1 MSTTSTNGIA
11 GTNGTNGTTRKA
23 LVIGGGIAGP
33 VMALALRK
41 AGLEPVVFEAYRT
54 SAEGIGGTFMIAPN
68 GLGALAVVGLEAAVG
83 RIGQPVGPM
92 VIEDGKGGVLAE
104 FTGLADLPP
113 GRLMRRAELYE
124 VLQRRLRETG
134 IEVRWGKRLVGV
146 EERADGITARFADGS
161 SATGDLLI
169 GTDGTG
175 STVRTLIDPAAP
187 AAQYTGLL
195 GVGGYSSHRLPGR
208 AGRGESVHFAN
219 GARAFFGY
227 WGLADGSGTAWFSN
241 IPQPEPLAPEEARAV
256 GTAEWLRRC
265 RELHSDDL
273 PARDVLRTA
282 DVETI
287 ETFPRLEIMPSVPR
301 WYRGRMVLVGDSV
314 HAPSNSSGQGV
325 SLAVESAVELARC
338 LRDLPDHTAAFAAY
352 EALRRPRVEKIAA
365 DAARTNSQKSS
376 GPIGRMMFRLVAP
389 IAMRTFLS
397 PERTLRPV
405 HGYRID
411 WDRRVAP
418 VSQGA
423 TGATGAGTTGRHGR
437 DKRAA

>member
-1 MSTTSTNGIA
+1 MSTTRTS
-11 GTNGTNGTTRKA
+11 RKKA

-33 VMALALRK
+33 VMALALRR
-41 AGLEPVVFEAYRT
+41 AGIDAEIFEAYET

-68 GLGALAVVGLEAAVG
+68 GLGALAVVGLEAEVG

-104 FTGLADLPP
+104 FAGLPDLPR
-113 GRLMRRAELYE
+113 GRLMRRAEMYE

-134 IEVRWGKRLVGV
+134 LEVRHGKRLVGA
-146 EERADGITARFADGS
+146 EDTADGITAHFADGT

-187 AAQYTGLL
+187 AARYTGLL
-195 GVGGYSSHRLPGR
+195 GVGGYSPYRLPGR
-208 AGRGESVHFAN
+208 AGRGETVHFAN

-241 IPQPEPLAPEEARAV
+241 IPQPEQLSHDQVRAV
-256 GTAEWLRRC
+256 SPEDWLRRC
-265 RELHSDDL
+265 RELHADDL
-273 PARDVLRTA
+273 PAREVLRVA
-282 DVETI
+282 DAGTI
-287 ETFPRLEIMPSVPR
+287 ETFPRLEIMPSVPH
-301 WYRGRMVLVGDSV
+301 WHRGRMVLVGDSV

-338 LRDLPDHTAAFAAY
+338 LRDLPDHTEAFAAY
-352 EALRRPRVEKIAA
+352 EAMRRPRVEKIAA
-365 DAARTNSQKSS
+365 DAERTNNQKAS
-376 GPIGRMMFRLVAP
+376 GPVGRMVFRLVAP
-389 IAMRTFLS
+389 IMMRTFMS
-397 PERTLRPV
+397 PEKMLRPV

-411 WDRRVAP
+411 WERRVAP
-418 VSQGA
+418 V
-423 TGATGAGTTGRHGR
+423 TPVRRAG
-437 DKRAA
+437 RAA

>member
-1 MSTTSTNGIA
+1 MSTT
-11 GTNGTNGTTRKA
+11 GTNGTTRKA

-33 VMALALRK
+33 VMALALRR
-41 AGLEPVVFEAYRT
+41 AGIEPVVFEAYPA

-68 GLGALAVVGLEAAVG
+68 GLGALAVVGLEAEAG
-83 RIGQPVGPM
+83 RIGQPVGAM

-104 FTGLADLPP
+104 FARLADLPP

-134 IEVRWGKRLVGV
+134 VEVRYGKRLVGA
-146 EERADGITARFADGS
+146 EEGPDGITARFADGT

-169 GTDGTG
+169 GADGTG

-187 AAQYTGLL
+187 AARYTGLL
-195 GVGGYSSHRLPGR
+195 GVGGYSSYRLPGR

-227 WGLADGSGTAWFSN
+227 WGLTDGSGTAWFSN
-241 IPQPEPLAPEEARAV
+241 IPQPEPLDPEEVRAV
-256 GTAEWLRRC
+256 GAAEWLRRC

-273 PARDVLRTA
+273 PAREVLRVA
-282 DVETI
+282 DAATMEV
-287 ETFPRLEIMPSVPR
+287 FPRLEIMPSVPH

-314 HAPSNSSGQGV
+314 HAPSNSSGQGA

-338 LRDLPDHTAAFAAY
+338 LRDLPGHTAAFAAY
-352 EALRRPRVEKIAA
+352 EAMRRPRVEKIAA

-376 GPIGRMMFRLVAP
+376 GPVGRMVFRLVAP
-389 IAMRTFLS
+389 IAVRTFMS
-397 PERTLRPV
+397 PEKTLRPV

-418 VSQGA
+418 VSSGA
-423 TGATGAGTTGRHGR
+423 AVTGP
-437 DKRAA
+437 

>member
-1 MSTTSTNGIA
+1 MSV
-11 GTNGTNGTTRKA
+11 TRTAKKA

-33 VMALALRK
+33 VTALALRE
-41 AGLEPVVFEAYRT
+41 AGVEAVVFEAYRT

-68 GLGALAVVGLEAAVG
+68 GLGALAVVGLEAEVG
-83 RIGQPVGPM
+83 RIGQPAGPM

-104 FTGLADLPP
+104 FAGLADLPP

-124 VLQRRLRETG
+124 VLQRRLRESG
-134 IEVRWGKRLVGV
+134 IEVRYGKRLVGA
-146 EERADGITARFADGS
+146 EEDADGITARFDDGT

-169 GTDGTG
+169 GADGTG

-187 AAQYTGLL
+187 SARYTGLL

-208 AGRGESVHFAN
+208 AGRGESVHFAH

-241 IPQPEPLAPEEARAV
+241 IPQPEPMAPERARAID
-256 GTAEWLRRC
+256 AQEWLRRC
-265 RELHSDDL
+265 RELHADDR
-273 PARDVLRTA
+273 PAREVLRAA
-282 DVETI
+282 DAATI
-287 ETFPRLEIMPSVPR
+287 ETFPRLEIMPSVPH
-301 WYRGRMVLVGDSV
+301 WHRGRMVLVGDSV

-365 DAARTNSQKSS
+365 DAARTNSQKSA
-376 GPIGRMMFRLVAP
+376 GALGRMVFRLVAP
-389 IAMRTFLS
+389 IAMRTFMS
-397 PERTLRPV
+397 PERMLRPV

-411 WDRRVAP
+411 WDRPVTPVAP
-418 VSQGA
+418 AAPAVPTA
-423 TGATGAGTTGRHGR
+423 PAAPAVPTGREGR
-437 DKRAA
+437 EGRAGRTGRAA

>member
-1 MSTTSTNGIA
+1 MSTTSNT
-11 GTNGTNGTTRKA
+11 GTTRTTKKA
-23 LVIGGGIAGP
+23 LIVGGGIAGP

-41 AGLEPVVFEAYRT
+41 AGIEAEVFEAYRT

-68 GLGALAVVGLEAAVG
+68 GLGALALIGLEADVD

-104 FTGLADLPP
+104 FTGLADLPR

-124 VLQRRLRETG
+124 VLQRRLGETG
-134 IEVRWGKRLVGV
+134 IAIHYGKRLVGA
-146 EERADGITARFADGS
+146 EEGADGITARFADGS

-169 GTDGTG
+169 GADGTG

-195 GVGGYSSHRLPGR
+195 GIGGYSSYRLPGR

-241 IPQPEPLAPEEARAV
+241 IPQPEPLTPEKVRAV
-256 GTAEWLRRC
+256 GMAEWLRRC
-265 RELHSDDL
+265 RELHAEDL
-273 PARDVLRTA
+273 PAREVLRMA
-282 DVETI
+282 DVETM

-352 EALRRPRVEKIAA
+352 EAMRRPRVEKIAA
-365 DAARTNSQKSS
+365 DAARTNSQKTS
-376 GPIGRMMFRLVAP
+376 GAVGRMVFKLVAP
-389 IAMRTFLS
+389 IAMRTFMS
-397 PERTLRPV
+397 PEKMLRPV

-411 WDRRVAP
+411 WDRRVTP
-418 VSQGA
+418 VPG
-423 TGATGAGTTGRHGR
+423 TGRHGR
-437 DKRAA
+437 AA

>member
-1 MSTTSTNGIA
+1 MSTT
-11 GTNGTNGTTRKA
+11 GTTGTTSTTGNTGTARKA

-41 AGLEPVVFEAYRT
+41 AGIEPVVFEAYGS
-54 SAEGIGGTFMIAPN
+54 SAEGVGGTFMIAPN
-68 GLGALAVVGLEAAVG
+68 GLGALALVGLEEEVG

-104 FTGLADLPP
+104 FSGLADLPR

-124 VLQRRLRETG
+124 VLQRRLQETG
-134 IEVRWGKRLVGV
+134 VEVHWGKRLVGA
-146 EERADGITARFADGS
+146 EEGADGVTARFADGS
-161 SATGDLLI
+161 TATGDLLI
-169 GTDGTG
+169 GTDGTR

-256 GTAEWLRRC
+256 GMAEWLRRC
-265 RELHSDDL
+265 RDLHSDDV
-273 PARDVLRTA
+273 PAREVLRMA
-282 DVETI
+282 DVETMDV
-287 ETFPRLEIMPSVPR
+287 FPRLEIMPSVPR

-376 GPIGRMMFRLVAP
+376 GPVGRMMFRLVAP
-389 IAMRTFLS
+389 IAMRTFMS
-397 PERTLRPV
+397 PEKMLRPV

-411 WDRRVAP
+411 WDRRMAP
-418 VSQGA
+418 VTLDG
-423 TGATGAGTTGRHGR
+423 TGAGATGRHGR

>member
-1 MSTTSTNGIA
+1 MS
-11 GTNGTNGTTRKA
+11 TNGTTSTDGTTGTGRRV
-23 LVIGGGIAGP
+23 LVVGGGIAGP
-33 VMALALRK
+33 VTALALRK

-68 GLGALAVVGLEAAVG
+68 GLGALAVVGLGEEVG
-83 RIGQPVGPM
+83 GIGQPVGPM

-104 FTGLADLPP
+104 FAGLADLPR

-124 VLQRRLRETG
+124 VLQRRLAEAG
-134 IEVRWGKRLVGV
+134 VEVRWGKRLVGV
-146 EERADGITARFADGS
+146 EEGADGITARFADGTT
-161 SATGDLLI
+161 ATGDLLV
-169 GTDGTG
+169 GADGTG

-187 AAQYTGLL
+187 AARYTGLL
-195 GVGGYSSHRLPGR
+195 GVGGYSSYRLPGR

-241 IPQPEPLAPEEARAV
+241 IPQPEPLDPEEVRAL
-256 GTAEWLRRC
+256 GAAEWLRRC
-265 RELHSDDL
+265 RELHADDL
-273 PARDVLRTA
+273 PAREVLRTA
-282 DVETI
+282 DAQSM

-301 WYRGRMVLVGDSV
+301 WHRGRMVLVGDSV
-314 HAPSNSSGQGV
+314 HAPSNSSGQGA

-365 DAARTNSQKSS
+365 DAARTNNQKAS
-376 GPIGRMMFRLVAP
+376 GPVGRMVFRLVAP
-389 IAMRTFLS
+389 IAMRTFMS

-418 VSQGA
+418 
-423 TGATGAGTTGRHGR
+423 AGPAVT
-437 DKRAA
+437 AA

>member
-1 MSTTSTNGIA
+1 MSATSTEGNT
-11 GTNGTNGTTRKA
+11 GTTRTTRKA
-23 LVIGGGIAGP
+23 LVVGGGIAGP
-33 VMALALRK
+33 VTALALRR
-41 AGLEPVVFEAYRT
+41 AGIEAEVFEAYRT

-68 GLGALAVVGLEAAVG
+68 GLGALATVGLEAEVG

-92 VIEDGKGGVLAE
+92 VIEDGKGRVLAE
-104 FTGLADLPP
+104 FSGLADLPR

-124 VLQRRLRETG
+124 VLQQRLRESG
-134 IEVRWGKRLVGV
+134 IEVRYGKRLVGA
-146 EERADGITARFADGS
+146 EEGPDGITARFADGTT
-161 SATGDLLI
+161 ATGDLLI
-169 GTDGTG
+169 GADGTG

-187 AAQYTGLL
+187 AAEYTGLL
-195 GVGGYSSHRLPGR
+195 GIGGYSPYRLPGR

-241 IPQPEPLAPEEARAV
+241 IPQPEPLGLEQVRAV
-256 GTAEWLRRC
+256 GQEEWLRRC
-265 RELHSDDL
+265 RDLHADDL
-273 PARDVLRTA
+273 PAREVLRVA
-282 DVETI
+282 DATTMEV
-287 ETFPRLEIMPSVPR
+287 FPRLEIMPSVPH

-352 EALRRPRVEKIAA
+352 EAMRRPRVRKIAA

-376 GPIGRMMFRLVAP
+376 GPVGRMLFKVIAP
-389 IAMRTFLS
+389 IAMRTFMS
-397 PERTLRPV
+397 PEKTLRPV

-411 WDRRVAP
+411 WDRRVLPVAP
-418 VSQGA
+418 
-423 TGATGAGTTGRHGR
+423 GTTGRQGR
-437 DKRAA
+437 AVTAA

>member
-1 MSTTSTNGIA
+1 MTAPRTSK
-11 GTNGTNGTTRKA
+11 KA

-33 VMALALRK
+33 VTALALRK
-41 AGLEPVVFEAYRT
+41 AGIEAEVFEAYRT

-68 GLGALAVVGLEAAVG
+68 GLGALALLGLEAEVG

-104 FTGLADLPP
+104 FAGLADLPR

-124 VLQRRLRETG
+124 VLQRRLAETG
-134 IEVRWGKRLVGV
+134 IAIHHGKRLVGV
-146 EERADGITARFADGS
+146 EEGPDGITARFADGS

-169 GTDGTG
+169 GADGTG

-219 GARAFFGY
+219 GSRAFFGY

-241 IPQPEPLAPEEARAV
+241 IPQPQQLSPEAARAV
-256 GTAEWLRRC
+256 GAAEWLRRC
-265 RELHSDDL
+265 RELHAEDL
-273 PARDVLRTA
+273 PARDVLRAA
-282 DVETI
+282 DPATVEI
-287 ETFPRLEIMPSVPR
+287 FPKLEIMPSVPH

-365 DAARTNSQKSS
+365 DAARTNSQKAS
-376 GPIGRMMFRLVAP
+376 GAVGRMVFRLLAP
-389 IAMRTFLS
+389 IAMRIFMS
-397 PERTLRPV
+397 PEKMLRPV

-411 WDRRVAP
+411 WEQRVAP
-418 VSQGA
+418 VRVPG
-423 TGATGAGTTGRHGR
+423 TGAGRHGR
-437 DKRAA
+437 AA

>member
-1 MSTTSTNGIA
+1 MSTTRTSKK
-11 GTNGTNGTTRKA
+11 KA
-23 LVIGGGIAGP
+23 LIIGGGIAGP
-33 VMALALRK
+33 VMALALRR
-41 AGLEPVVFEAYRT
+41 AGIEAEIYEAYET

-68 GLGALAVVGLEAAVG
+68 GLGALAVVGLEAEVD

-92 VIEDGKGGVLAE
+92 VIEDGKGGALAE
-104 FTGLADLPP
+104 FAGLPDLPR
-113 GRLMRRAELYE
+113 GRLMRRAEMYE

-134 IEVRWGKRLVGV
+134 LEVRYGKRLVGA
-146 EERADGITARFADGS
+146 EETADGITAHFADGT

-187 AAQYTGLL
+187 AARYTGLF
-195 GVGGYSSHRLPGR
+195 GVGGYSPYRLPGR
-208 AGRGESVHFAN
+208 AGRGETVHFAN

-241 IPQPEPLAPEEARAV
+241 IPQPEQLSQEQARAV
-256 GTAEWLRRC
+256 SREDWLRRC
-265 RELHSDDL
+265 RELHADDL
-273 PARDVLRTA
+273 PAREVLRVA
-282 DVETI
+282 DAATI
-287 ETFPRLEIMPSVPR
+287 ETFPRLEIMPSVPH

-352 EALRRPRVEKIAA
+352 EAMRRPRVEKIAA
-365 DAARTNSQKSS
+365 DAERTNNQKAS
-376 GPIGRMMFRLVAP
+376 GAVGRMVFRLVAP
-389 IAMRTFLS
+389 IMMRTFMS
-397 PERTLRPV
+397 PEKMLRPV

-411 WDRRVAP
+411 WERRVVPVAP
-418 VSQGA
+418 VRR
-423 TGATGAGTTGRHGR
+423 AG
-437 DKRAA
+437 RAA

>member
-1 MSTTSTNGIA
+1 MS
-11 GTNGTNGTTRKA
+11 GTRTAKKA

-41 AGLEPVVFEAYRT
+41 AGIGAEMFEAYQT

-68 GLGALAVVGLEAAVG
+68 GLGALAVVGLEAEVG

-92 VIEDGKGGVLAE
+92 VVEDGKGGVLAE
-104 FTGLADLPP
+104 FTGLADLPR

-124 VLQRRLRETG
+124 VLQRRLRESG
-134 IEVRWGKRLVGV
+134 IGIRYGKRLVGV
-146 EERADGITARFADGS
+146 EEGADGITARFADGS
-161 SATGDLLI
+161 TATGDLLI
-169 GTDGTG
+169 GADGTG

-187 AAQYTGLL
+187 PAQYTGLL
-195 GVGGYSSHRLPGR
+195 GIGGYSPYRLPGR

-227 WGLADGSGTAWFSN
+227 WGLPDGAGTAWFSN
-241 IPQPEPLAPEEARAV
+241 VPQPEQLTLEQVRAV
-256 GTAEWLRRC
+256 GNEEWLRRL
-265 RELHSDDL
+265 RDLHSDDR
-273 PARDVLRTA
+273 PARDVLRVA
-282 DVETI
+282 DAGTI
-287 ETFPRLEIMPSVPR
+287 ETFPRLEIMPSVPH

-352 EALRRPRVEKIAA
+352 EAMRRPRVEKIAA
-365 DAARTNSQKSS
+365 DAARTNHQKSS
-376 GPIGRMMFRLVAP
+376 GPVSRVMFRLLAP
-389 IAMRTFLS
+389 IAMRTFMS
-397 PERTLRPV
+397 PEKMLRPV

-411 WDRRVAP
+411 WERRVA
-418 VSQGA
+418 VGV
-423 TGATGAGTTGRHGR
+423 
-437 DKRAA
+437 

>member
-1 MSTTSTNGIA
+1 MSTTRT
-11 GTNGTNGTTRKA
+11 TGTTGTTGTPGKA
-23 LVIGGGIAGP
+23 LIIGGGIAGP

-41 AGLEPVVFEAYRT
+41 AGIEAEIFEAYRT

-68 GLGALAVVGLEAAVG
+68 GLGALAVVGLEAEVG

-104 FTGLADLPP
+104 FSGLADLPR

-124 VLQRRLRETG
+124 VLQRRLGESG
-134 IEVRWGKRLVGV
+134 IAVHHGKRLVGA
-146 EERADGITARFADGS
+146 EEGPDGVTARFADGS

-169 GTDGTG
+169 GADGTG

-187 AAQYTGLL
+187 AARYTGLL
-195 GVGGYSSHRLPGR
+195 GIGGYSAHRLSGR
-208 AGRGESVHFAN
+208 AGRGETVHFAN

-227 WGLADGSGTAWFSN
+227 WSLADGSGTAWFSN
-241 IPQPEPLAPEEARAV
+241 IPQAEPL
-256 GTAEWLRRC
+256 TAEYVRSVGMAQWLGRC
-265 RELHSDDL
+265 RELHADDV
-273 PARDVLRTA
+273 PARDVLRMA
-282 DVETI
+282 DVETM
-287 ETFPRLEIMPSVPR
+287 EAFPRLEIMPSVPR

-314 HAPSNSSGQGV
+314 HAPSNSSGQGA

-352 EALRRPRVEKIAA
+352 EAMRRPRVEKIAA

-376 GPIGRMMFRLVAP
+376 GPVGRMMFRLVAP
-389 IAMRTFLS
+389 IAMRTFMS
-397 PERTLRPV
+397 PERMLRPV

-418 VSQGA
+418 VR
-423 TGATGAGTTGRHGR
+423 GTSRHGR
-437 DKRAA
+437 AA